1 MCMWVVCVKLRVPPK
16 ATRTDTPFP
25 YTTLYR
31 ASGDAYVRV
40 RRQRRSSAGP
50 CADRRRPGQRCST
63 WDDIAREADKFPPI
77 VRGDQPFAQSVIWR
91 DREMSLE
98 KGSRASPAHMS

>member
-1 MCMWVVCVKLRVPPK
+1 MV
-16 ATRTDTPFP
+16 
-25 YTTLYR
+25 
-31 ASGDAYVRV
+31 SGDAYVRV

-50 CADRRRPGQRCST
+50 CADRRRPGQRCPT

-91 DREMSLE
+91 DRELRSEERLVE
-98 KGSRASPAHMS
+98 TAHVSTCTSRCSPYHQQHNEQELNHLATNKLQ

>member
-1 MCMWVVCVKLRVPPK
+1 MV
-16 ATRTDTPFP
+16 
-25 YTTLYR
+25 
-31 ASGDAYVRV
+31 SGDAYVRV

-91 DREMSLE
+91 DRAMSLE
-98 KGSRASPAHMS
+98 KGSRDRQSVVKGTSGSVGLDRCGRRIIEKKKT